1 MDDCYHQQ
9 HVPVGTAALL
19 ALVARLLASRQVC
32 SSQPIDAVGRIW
44 NKVKMADRYRNF
56 AKLAEKQRLGV
67 DYAIRIEDRGTPLVI
82 LAPHGGWI
90 ERGTSEIGEAIAGA
104 DMSFYAFE
112 ALKKG
117 AHGDFHITSH
127 RFDEPTAIELV
138 GKSHIAVAIHGR
150 GNGKN
155 DAIWI
160 GGRAIA
166 LGNVIGASLRDVG
179 FAAGPNKRLPGRHP
193 SNICNRTLLGEG
205 VQLELS
211 RSLRQKLVGE
221 AGLLSTF
228 CEAVRNAMLS
238 LKPDGF

>member
-1 MDDCYHQQ
+1 MPATLDQLF
-9 HVPVGTAALL
+9 AA
-19 ALVARLLASRQVC
+19 RQVC
-32 SSQPIDAVGRIW
+32 SSQPIDAVGRKW
-44 NKVKMADRYRNF
+44 NKVKMVDRYRNF
-56 AKLAEKQRLGV
+56 AKLAEKERLGV
-67 DYAIRIEDRGTPLVI
+67 DYAIRVEDRGTALVV

-90 ERGTSEIGEAIAGA
+90 EPGTSEIGEAIAGV

-117 AHGDFHITSH
+117 SHGDFHITSH

-138 GKSHIAVAIHGR
+138 GKSHVAVAIHGR
-150 GNGKN
+150 GNAKN

-160 GGRAIA
+160 GGRATG

-179 FAAGPNKRLPGRHP
+179 FAAEPNKRLPGAHP

-211 RSLRQKLVGE
+211 RSLRYRLVAE
-221 AGLLSTF
+221 AGLLSTL
-228 CEAVRNAMLS
+228 CDAVRSAILS
-238 LKPDGF
+238 FKPDGY